1 MPKPATIE
9 KAYLQ
14 VITWDN
20 NGRVNSEGKKTFVQF
35 NPESLKVNFSNQ
47 IAGQDNNGGSAIQFN
62 SRGTTK
68 LTFDLWFD
76 VSADPGQASPHKDVR
91 QYTKELVGFM
101 QEQRSRDGRSTL
113 TPPPG
118 CRFHWGTFL
127 FEGIVDSI
135 NENLEYFSEQGVP
148 LRASLAVSITKQ
160 ELNIVINDQNARAA
174 NRDAVG
180 TRPQQQTKAGDTFQ
194 NLAAKQGNPANW
206 QQQALAVDIE
216 DPLRLPEGTLIP
228 QVPTAPALSGNLVR
242 NSPVPSQPFQRNPFR

>member
-1 MPKPATIE
+1 MPKPAAIE

-20 NGRVNSEGKKTFVQF
+20 NGRVNSEGKKYFVQF

-47 IAGQDNNGGSAIQFN
+47 IAGQDNNGGSAIQFS

-76 VSADPGQASPHKDVR
+76 ASAEPGQASAHTDVR
-91 QYTKELVGFM
+91 QYTKELLGFM
-101 QEQRSRDGRSTL
+101 QEQRSQDGRNTL

-148 LRASLAVSITKQ
+148 LRASLGVSVTKQ
-160 ELNIVINDQNARAA
+160 ELNILIKDQNAKAANKDAVGTQPQQQAKVDDTFQGMAARQGNPAQWQQQARAA
-174 NRDAVG
+174 N
-180 TRPQQQTKAGDTFQ
+180 
-194 NLAAKQGNPANW
+194 
-206 QQQALAVDIE
+206 IE
-216 DPLRLPEGTLIP
+216 DPLRLREGMLIP
-228 QVPTAPALSGNLVR
+228 LAPARTVVPTHL
-242 NSPVPSQPFQRNPFR
+242 FQ

>member
-20 NGRVNSEGKKTFVQF
+20 NGRVNSEGKKYFVQF

-76 VSADPGQASPHKDVR
+76 VSAEPGQASPHTDVR
-91 QYTKELVGFM
+91 QYTKELVSFM
-101 QEQRSRDGRSTL
+101 QEQRSQDGRSTL

-135 NENLEYFSEQGVP
+135 NENLEYFSEHGVP
-148 LRASLAVSITKQ
+148 LRASLGMSITKQ
-160 ELNIVINDQNARAA
+160 ELNIVIRDQNALAA
-174 NRDAVG
+174 IQNAVG
-180 TRPQQQTKAGDTFQ
+180 TQPRQHAKAGDTFQ
-194 NLAAKQGNPANW
+194 GMAAKLGNPANW
-206 QQQALAVDIE
+206 QQLARAANVE

-228 QVPTAPALSGNLVR
+228 QVPAVPAL
-242 NSPVPSQPFQRNPFR
+242 PSSPFQNNPFQSDPLQ